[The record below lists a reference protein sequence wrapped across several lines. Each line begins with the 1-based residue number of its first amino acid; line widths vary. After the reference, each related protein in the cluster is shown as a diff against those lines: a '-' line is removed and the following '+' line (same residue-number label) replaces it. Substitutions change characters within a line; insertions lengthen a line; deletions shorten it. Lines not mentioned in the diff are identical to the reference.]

1 MLKVYTKIRAN
12 LNVLR
17 DEDGIS
23 AIEYALI
30 AAGIALVVFAAADGV
45 GSDLTSRFGAVA
57 TSVSP

>member
-1 MLKVYTKIRAN
+1 MLNLYTKIRAN
-12 LNVLR
+12 WNVIR

-45 GSDLTSRFGAVA
+45 GSALTTRFGAVSTA
-57 TSVSP
+57 VSP

>member
-45 GSDLTSRFGAVA
+45 GSALTGRFSEVS
-57 TSVSP
+57 TSVAP